1 MTNRGAAVIGLRL
14 LALYFFIH
22 SLTLLPQAYGL
33 LSGGLAADDAVHAW
47 PLAAA
52 CLVALAAS
60 VLLWFG
66 VRPLVA
72 VLLPQRTVTGSPA
85 AADPGDWYAP
95 AFAAVGLLVTIE
107 ALPAVLRS
115 GAAIHYSLQALQ
127 PLEPELVI
135 ELAVAVLRLLLGL
148 VALLGS
154 RGLAGLIVRLRTGGL
169 GHAVSP

>member
-14 LALYFFIH
+14 LALYFFVH
-22 SLTLLPQAYGL
+22 SLTLLPQAYSL
-33 LSGGLAADDAVHAW
+33 LSGRTPAYDTVHGWLLAAAQLV
-47 PLAAA
+47 PLAAS
-52 CLVALAAS
+52 L
-60 VLLWFG
+60 LLWFG
-66 VRPLVA
+66 VRPLVDA
-72 VLLPQRTVTGSPA
+72 LLPQRTASTPPA
-85 AADPGDWYAP
+85 TDLGDWYAP